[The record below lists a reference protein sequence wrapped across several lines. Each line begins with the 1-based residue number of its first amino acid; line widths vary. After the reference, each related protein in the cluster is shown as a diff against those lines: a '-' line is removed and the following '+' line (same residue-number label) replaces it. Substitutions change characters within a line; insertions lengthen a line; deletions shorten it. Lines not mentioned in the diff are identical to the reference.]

1 MDGGVPGMSA
11 VRLEAPGQFDQPH
24 GIAVDSA
31 GAIYVAEVGNQRMQ
45 KFVKR

>member
-1 MDGGVPGMSA
+1 MDGGVRGMPA

-31 GAIYVAEVGNQRMQ
+31 GAIYVAGVGHQRVQ
-45 KFVKR
+45 RFLN